1 MNYFNDL
8 YNDAYKKYKKEY
20 ADNTDF
26 VLESN
31 ESAFEQLKPL
41 YLKYKEKENESEDDL
56 SICSEIV
63 DMIQIEDNSEEVL
76 SNKMI
81 PIEPLHINKA
91 SSDKDNSFL
100 QYSLSNHTKEDVAL
114 YKKAKKFIDS
124 KIISMK
130 SVNIKERLFYQSNIK
145 EDFIEKD
152 DFFKESLILLKNENN
167 SFFDSSLLE
176 RLKLQ
181 YPNRIELLFFDIM
194 RMLLIIKE
202 AKKVNNIT
210 KIETICVEIE
220 TLYNLIISCLNT
232 KVIYLTESS
241 SVYIYQPVTL
251 LKLWN
256 NNSDDNDVSS
266 YSELNSIL
274 FIKTLIKVKKIDK
287 AFKYLKNLIDIGD
300 SNISPLIFY
309 YFGKVISLAITF
321 RINTGVVGNFINQ
334 RSNYS
339 IIKVA
344 MISYSSE
351 KTRNYIRLEKNYMRL
366 AQISKFFKM
375 EQDTI
380 DNYYNKAKMYKEYI
394 NKQNKIY

>member
-8 YNDAYKKYKKEY
+8 YSDAYKRYKKEY
-20 ADNTDF
+20 ADNKDF

-41 YLKYKEKENESEDDL
+41 YIKYKEKENESEDDL
-56 SICSEIV
+56 SICSDIV
-63 DMIQIEDNSEEVL
+63 DMIHIEDNNEEVH
-76 SNKMI
+76 KII

-91 SSDKDNSFL
+91 N
-100 QYSLSNHTKEDVAL
+100 NAKEDL
-114 YKKAKKFIDS
+114 YIKAKKFIDT
-124 KIISMK
+124 KIIAMRA
-130 SVNIKERLFYQSNIK
+130 VNIKERFFYQSKTKDDYI
-145 EDFIEKD
+145 DKD
-152 DFFKESLILLKNENN
+152 DFFNQSIILLKNENN

-176 RLKLQ
+176 KLKLQ

-202 AKKVNNIT
+202 AKKVNNIST
-210 KIETICVEIE
+210 VETICIEIE

-241 SVYIYQPVTL
+241 SLYIYQPVTL

-266 YSELNSIL
+266 YSELNTIF

-287 AFKYLKNLIDIGD
+287 AFKYLKSLVDIGD

-339 IIKVA
+339 VIKVA

-351 KTRNYIRLEKNYMRL
+351 KTRNYIRLEKNYLRL
-366 AQISKFFKM
+366 AQISKYFKID
-375 EQDTI
+375 QDTI
-380 DNYYNKAKMYKEYI
+380 DNYLNKAKMYKNYI
-394 NKQNKIY
+394 NNQNKI

>member
-26 VLESN
+26 ILQSN
-31 ESAFEQLKPL
+31 ESAFEQLKEL
-41 YLKYKEKENESEDDL
+41 YIKYKEKENESEDDL

-76 SNKMI
+76 SNKNI

-91 SSDKDNSFL
+91 SSDKNNSFL

-176 RLKLQ
+176 KLKLQ

-194 RMLLIIKE
+194 RLLLIIKE

-210 KIETICVEIE
+210 TVETICVEIE

-266 YSELNSIL
+266 YSELNTIL

-351 KTRNYIRLEKNYMRL
+351 KTRNYIRLEKNYTRL

-380 DNYYNKAKMYKEYI
+380 DNYFNKAKMYKEYI

>member
-8 YNDAYKKYKKEY
+8 YNDAYKRYKKEY

-26 VLESN
+26 ILESN

-76 SNKMI
+76 SNKNI
-81 PIEPLHINKA
+81 PIEPLHINRA

-176 RLKLQ
+176 KLKLQ

-210 KIETICVEIE
+210 TVETICVEIE

-351 KTRNYIRLEKNYMRL
+351 KTRNYIRLEKNYTRL

-375 EQDTI
+375 DQDTI

>member
-8 YNDAYKKYKKEY
+8 YSDAYKRYKKEY
-20 ADNTDF
+20 ADNKDF

-41 YLKYKEKENESEDDL
+41 YIKYKEKENESEDDL
-56 SICSEIV
+56 SICSDIV
-63 DMIQIEDNSEEVL
+63 DMIHIGDNNEEVQ
-76 SNKMI
+76 NKII

-91 SSDKDNSFL
+91 N
-100 QYSLSNHTKEDVAL
+100 NAKEDL
-114 YKKAKKFIDS
+114 YIKAKKFIDT
-124 KIISMK
+124 KIIAMRA
-130 SVNIKERLFYQSNIK
+130 VNIKERFFYQSKTKDDYI
-145 EDFIEKD
+145 DKD
-152 DFFKESLILLKNENN
+152 DFFNQSIILLKNENN

-176 RLKLQ
+176 KLKLQ

-202 AKKVNNIT
+202 AKKVNNIST
-210 KIETICVEIE
+210 VETICIEIE

-241 SVYIYQPVTL
+241 SLYIYQPVTL

-266 YSELNSIL
+266 YSELNTIF

-287 AFKYLKNLIDIGD
+287 AFKYLKSLVDIGD

-339 IIKVA
+339 VIKVA

-351 KTRNYIRLEKNYMRL
+351 KTRNYIRLEKNYLRL
-366 AQISKFFKM
+366 AQISKYFKID
-375 EQDTI
+375 QDTI
-380 DNYYNKAKMYKEYI
+380 DNYLNKAKMYKNYI
-394 NKQNKIY
+394 NNQNKI

>member
-8 YNDAYKKYKKEY
+8 YNDAYKRYKKEY

-26 VLESN
+26 ILQSN

-81 PIEPLHINKA
+81 AIEPLHINKA

-100 QYSLSNHTKEDVAL
+100 QYSLSSHTKEDVAL

-241 SVYIYQPVTL
+241 YVYIYQPVTL

-266 YSELNSIL
+266 YSELNTIL

-351 KTRNYIRLEKNYMRL
+351 KTRNYIRLEKNYTRL

-375 EQDTI
+375 DQDTI

>member
-8 YNDAYKKYKKEY
+8 YNDTYKKYKKEY

-26 VLESN
+26 ILQSN

-63 DMIQIEDNSEEVL
+63 DMIQIEDNKEEVL

-91 SSDKDNSFL
+91 SSDKNNSSL

-130 SVNIKERLFYQSNIK
+130 SVNIKERLFYQSDIK
-145 EDFIEKD
+145 EDYIEKD

-176 RLKLQ
+176 KLKLQ

-266 YSELNSIL
+266 YSELNTIL

-339 IIKVA
+339 VIKVA

-351 KTRNYIRLEKNYMRL
+351 KTRNYIRLEKNYTRL

-375 EQDTI
+375 DQDTI

>member
-8 YNDAYKKYKKEY
+8 YSDAYKRYKKEY
-20 ADNTDF
+20 ADNKDF

-41 YLKYKEKENESEDDL
+41 YIKYKEKENESEDDL
-56 SICSEIV
+56 SICSDIV
-63 DMIQIEDNSEEVL
+63 DMIHIEDNNEEVQ
-76 SNKMI
+76 NKII

-91 SSDKDNSFL
+91 N
-100 QYSLSNHTKEDVAL
+100 NAKEDL
-114 YKKAKKFIDS
+114 YIKAKKFIDT
-124 KIISMK
+124 KIIAMRA
-130 SVNIKERLFYQSNIK
+130 VNIKERFFYQSKTKDDYI
-145 EDFIEKD
+145 DKD
-152 DFFKESLILLKNENN
+152 DFFNQSIILLKNENN

-176 RLKLQ
+176 KLKLQ

-194 RMLLIIKE
+194 RMLFIIKE
-202 AKKVNNIT
+202 AKKVNNIST
-210 KIETICVEIE
+210 VETICIEIE

-241 SVYIYQPVTL
+241 SLYIYQPVTL

-266 YSELNSIL
+266 YSELNTIF

-287 AFKYLKNLIDIGD
+287 AFKYLKSLVDIGD

-339 IIKVA
+339 VIKVA

-351 KTRNYIRLEKNYMRL
+351 KTRNYIRLEKNYLRL
-366 AQISKFFKM
+366 AQISKYFKID
-375 EQDTI
+375 QDTI
-380 DNYYNKAKMYKEYI
+380 DNYLNKAKMYKNYI
-394 NKQNKIY
+394 NNQNKI

>member
-176 RLKLQ
+176 KLKLQ

>member
-8 YNDAYKKYKKEY
+8 YSDAYKRYKKEY
-20 ADNTDF
+20 ADNKDF

-41 YLKYKEKENESEDDL
+41 YIKYKEKENESEDDL
-56 SICSEIV
+56 SICSDIV
-63 DMIQIEDNSEEVL
+63 DMIHIEDNNEEGQ
-76 SNKMI
+76 NKII
-81 PIEPLHINKA
+81 PVEPLHINKA
-91 SSDKDNSFL
+91 N
-100 QYSLSNHTKEDVAL
+100 NAKEDL
-114 YKKAKKFIDS
+114 YIKAKKFIDT
-124 KIISMK
+124 KIIAMRA
-130 SVNIKERLFYQSNIK
+130 VNIKERFFYQSKTKDDYI
-145 EDFIEKD
+145 DKD
-152 DFFKESLILLKNENN
+152 DFFNQSIILLKNENN

-176 RLKLQ
+176 KLKLQ

-202 AKKVNNIT
+202 AKKVNNIST
-210 KIETICVEIE
+210 VETICIEIE

-241 SVYIYQPVTL
+241 SLYIYQPVTL

-266 YSELNSIL
+266 YSELNTIF

-287 AFKYLKNLIDIGD
+287 AFKYLKSLVDIGD

-339 IIKVA
+339 VIKVA

-351 KTRNYIRLEKNYMRL
+351 KTRNYIRLEKNYLRL
-366 AQISKFFKM
+366 AQISKYFKID
-375 EQDTI
+375 QDTI
-380 DNYYNKAKMYKEYI
+380 DNYLNKAKMYKNYI
-394 NKQNKIY
+394 NNQNKI

>member
-8 YNDAYKKYKKEY
+8 YSDAYKRYKKEY
-20 ADNTDF
+20 ADNKDF

-41 YLKYKEKENESEDDL
+41 YIKYKEKENESEDDL
-56 SICSEIV
+56 SICSDIV
-63 DMIQIEDNSEEVL
+63 DMIHIEDNNEEVQ
-76 SNKMI
+76 NKII

-91 SSDKDNSFL
+91 NNAKD
-100 QYSLSNHTKEDVAL
+100 DL
-114 YKKAKKFIDS
+114 YIKAKKFIDT
-124 KIISMK
+124 KIIAMRA
-130 SVNIKERLFYQSNIK
+130 VNIKERFFYQSKTKDDYI
-145 EDFIEKD
+145 DKD
-152 DFFKESLILLKNENN
+152 DFFNQSIILLKNENN

-176 RLKLQ
+176 KLKLQ

-202 AKKVNNIT
+202 AKKVNNIST
-210 KIETICVEIE
+210 VETICIEIE

-241 SVYIYQPVTL
+241 SLYIYQPVTL

-266 YSELNSIL
+266 YSELNTIF

-287 AFKYLKNLIDIGD
+287 AFKYLKSLVDIGD

-339 IIKVA
+339 VIKVA

-351 KTRNYIRLEKNYMRL
+351 KTRNYIRLEKNYLRL
-366 AQISKFFKM
+366 AQISKYFKID
-375 EQDTI
+375 QDTI
-380 DNYYNKAKMYKEYI
+380 DNYLNKAKMYKNYI
-394 NKQNKIY
+394 NNQNKI

>member
-26 VLESN
+26 ILQSN

-41 YLKYKEKENESEDDL
+41 YIKYKEKENESEDDL

-91 SSDKDNSFL
+91 SSDKNNSFL

-152 DFFKESLILLKNENN
+152 DFFKESIILLKNENN

-176 RLKLQ
+176 KLKLQ

-194 RMLLIIKE
+194 RLLLIIKE

-210 KIETICVEIE
+210 TVETICVEIE

-266 YSELNSIL
+266 YSELNTIL

-334 RSNYS
+334 RRNYS
-339 IIKVA
+339 VIKVA

-351 KTRNYIRLEKNYMRL
+351 KTRNYIRLEKNYTRL

-380 DNYYNKAKMYKEYI
+380 DNYFNKAKMYKEYI

>member
-1 MNYFNDL
+1 MNYFNDV
-8 YNDAYKKYKKEY
+8 YSDAYKRYKKEY
-20 ADNTDF
+20 ADNKDF

-41 YLKYKEKENESEDDL
+41 YIKYKEKENESEDDL
-56 SICSEIV
+56 SICSDIV
-63 DMIQIEDNSEEVL
+63 DMIHIEDNNEEVQ
-76 SNKMI
+76 NKII

-91 SSDKDNSFL
+91 N
-100 QYSLSNHTKEDVAL
+100 NAKEDL
-114 YKKAKKFIDS
+114 YIKAKKFIDT
-124 KIISMK
+124 KIIAMRA
-130 SVNIKERLFYQSNIK
+130 VNIKERFFYQSKTKDDYI
-145 EDFIEKD
+145 DKD
-152 DFFKESLILLKNENN
+152 DFFNQSIILLKNENN

-176 RLKLQ
+176 KLKLQ

-202 AKKVNNIT
+202 AKKVNNIST
-210 KIETICVEIE
+210 VETICIEIE

-241 SVYIYQPVTL
+241 SLYIYQPVTL
-251 LKLWN
+251 LKLRN

-266 YSELNSIL
+266 YSELNTIF

-287 AFKYLKNLIDIGD
+287 AFKYLKSLVDIGD

-339 IIKVA
+339 VIKVA

-351 KTRNYIRLEKNYMRL
+351 KTRNYIRLEKNYLRL
-366 AQISKFFKM
+366 AQISKYFKID
-375 EQDTI
+375 QDTI
-380 DNYYNKAKMYKEYI
+380 DNYLNKAKMYKNYI
-394 NKQNKIY
+394 NNQNKN

>member
-8 YNDAYKKYKKEY
+8 YSDAYKKYKKEY
-20 ADNTDF
+20 ADNKDF

-41 YLKYKEKENESEDDL
+41 YIKYKEKENESEDDL
-56 SICSEIV
+56 SICSDIV
-63 DMIQIEDNSEEVL
+63 DMIHIGDNNEEVQ
-76 SNKMI
+76 NKII

-91 SSDKDNSFL
+91 N
-100 QYSLSNHTKEDVAL
+100 NAKEDL
-114 YKKAKKFIDS
+114 YIKAKKFIDT
-124 KIISMK
+124 KIIAMRA
-130 SVNIKERLFYQSNIK
+130 VNIKERFFYQSKTKDDYI
-145 EDFIEKD
+145 DKD
-152 DFFKESLILLKNENN
+152 DFFNQSIILLKNENN

-176 RLKLQ
+176 KLKLQ

-202 AKKVNNIT
+202 AKKVNNIST
-210 KIETICVEIE
+210 VETICIEIE

-241 SVYIYQPVTL
+241 SLYIYQPVTL

-266 YSELNSIL
+266 YSELNTIF

-287 AFKYLKNLIDIGD
+287 AFKYLKSLVDIGD

-339 IIKVA
+339 VIKVA

-351 KTRNYIRLEKNYMRL
+351 KTRNYIRLEKNYLRL
-366 AQISKFFKM
+366 AQISKYFKID
-375 EQDTI
+375 QDTI
-380 DNYYNKAKMYKEYI
+380 DNYLNKAKMYKNYI
-394 NKQNKIY
+394 NNQNKI

>member
-8 YNDAYKKYKKEY
+8 YSDAYKRYKKEY
-20 ADNTDF
+20 ADNKDF

-41 YLKYKEKENESEDDL
+41 YIKYKEKENESEDDL
-56 SICSEIV
+56 SICSDIV
-63 DMIQIEDNSEEVL
+63 DMIHIEDNNEEVQ
-76 SNKMI
+76 NKII

-91 SSDKDNSFL
+91 N
-100 QYSLSNHTKEDVAL
+100 NAKEDL
-114 YKKAKKFIDS
+114 YIKAKKFIDT
-124 KIISMK
+124 KIIAMRA
-130 SVNIKERLFYQSNIK
+130 VNIKERFFYQSKTKDDYI
-145 EDFIEKD
+145 DKD
-152 DFFKESLILLKNENN
+152 DFFNQSIILLKNENN

-176 RLKLQ
+176 KLKLQ

-202 AKKVNNIT
+202 AKKVNNIST
-210 KIETICVEIE
+210 VETICIEIE

-241 SVYIYQPVTL
+241 SLYIYQPVTL

-266 YSELNSIL
+266 YSELNTIF

-287 AFKYLKNLIDIGD
+287 AFKYLKSLVDIGD

-339 IIKVA
+339 VIKVA

-351 KTRNYIRLEKNYMRL
+351 KTRNYIRLEKNYLRL
-366 AQISKFFKM
+366 AQISKYFKI

-380 DNYYNKAKMYKEYI
+380 DNYLNKAKMYKNYI
-394 NKQNKIY
+394 NNQNKI

>member
-8 YNDAYKKYKKEY
+8 YSDAYKRYKKEY
-20 ADNTDF
+20 ADNKDF

-41 YLKYKEKENESEDDL
+41 YIKYKEKENESEDDL
-56 SICSEIV
+56 SICSDIV
-63 DMIQIEDNSEEVL
+63 DMIHIEDNNEEVQ
-76 SNKMI
+76 NKII

-91 SSDKDNSFL
+91 N
-100 QYSLSNHTKEDVAL
+100 NAKEDL
-114 YKKAKKFIDS
+114 YIKAKKFIDT
-124 KIISMK
+124 KIIAMRA
-130 SVNIKERLFYQSNIK
+130 VNIKERFFYQSKTKDDYI
-145 EDFIEKD
+145 DKD
-152 DFFKESLILLKNENN
+152 DFFNQSIILLKNENN

-176 RLKLQ
+176 KLKLQ

-202 AKKVNNIT
+202 AKKVNNIST
-210 KIETICVEIE
+210 VETICIEIE

-241 SVYIYQPVTL
+241 SLYIYQPVTL

-266 YSELNSIL
+266 YSELNTIF

-287 AFKYLKNLIDIGD
+287 AFKYLKSLVDIGD

-339 IIKVA
+339 VIKVA
-344 MISYSSE
+344 MISFSSE
-351 KTRNYIRLEKNYMRL
+351 KTRNYIRLEKNYLRL
-366 AQISKFFKM
+366 AQISKYFKID
-375 EQDTI
+375 QDTI
-380 DNYYNKAKMYKEYI
+380 DNYLNKAKMYKNYI
-394 NKQNKIY
+394 NNQNKI

>member
-8 YNDAYKKYKKEY
+8 YSDAYKRYKKEY
-20 ADNTDF
+20 ADNKDF

-41 YLKYKEKENESEDDL
+41 YIKYKEKENESEDDL
-56 SICSEIV
+56 SICSDIV
-63 DMIQIEDNSEEVL
+63 DMIHIEDNNEEVQ
-76 SNKMI
+76 NKII

-91 SSDKDNSFL
+91 N
-100 QYSLSNHTKEDVAL
+100 NAKEDL
-114 YKKAKKFIDS
+114 YIKAKKFIDT
-124 KIISMK
+124 KIIEMRA
-130 SVNIKERLFYQSNIK
+130 VNIKERFFYQSKTKDDYI
-145 EDFIEKD
+145 DKD
-152 DFFKESLILLKNENN
+152 DFFNQSIILLKNENN

-176 RLKLQ
+176 KLKLQ

-202 AKKVNNIT
+202 AKKVNNIST
-210 KIETICVEIE
+210 VETICIEIE

-241 SVYIYQPVTL
+241 SLYIYQPVTL

-266 YSELNSIL
+266 YSELNTIF

-287 AFKYLKNLIDIGD
+287 AFKYLKSLVDIGD

-339 IIKVA
+339 VIKVA

-351 KTRNYIRLEKNYMRL
+351 KTRNYIRLEKNYLRL
-366 AQISKFFKM
+366 AQISKYFKID
-375 EQDTI
+375 QDTI
-380 DNYYNKAKMYKEYI
+380 DNYLNKAKMYKNYI
-394 NKQNKIY
+394 NNQNKI

>member
-8 YNDAYKKYKKEY
+8 YSDAYKRYKKEY
-20 ADNTDF
+20 ADNKDF

-41 YLKYKEKENESEDDL
+41 YIKYKEKENESEDDL
-56 SICSEIV
+56 SICSDIV
-63 DMIQIEDNSEEVL
+63 DMIHIEDNNEEVQ
-76 SNKMI
+76 NKII

-91 SSDKDNSFL
+91 N
-100 QYSLSNHTKEDVAL
+100 NAKEDL
-114 YKKAKKFIDS
+114 YIKAKKFIDT
-124 KIISMK
+124 KIIAMRA
-130 SVNIKERLFYQSNIK
+130 VNIKERFFYQSKTKDDYI
-145 EDFIEKD
+145 DKD
-152 DFFKESLILLKNENN
+152 DFFNQSIILLKNENN

-176 RLKLQ
+176 KLKLQ

-202 AKKVNNIT
+202 AKKVNNIST
-210 KIETICVEIE
+210 VETICIEIE

-241 SVYIYQPVTL
+241 SLYIYQPVTL

-266 YSELNSIL
+266 YSELNTIF

-287 AFKYLKNLIDIGD
+287 AFKYLKSLVDIGD

-339 IIKVA
+339 VIKVA

-351 KTRNYIRLEKNYMRL
+351 KTRKYIRLEKNYLRL
-366 AQISKFFKM
+366 AQISKYFKID
-375 EQDTI
+375 QDTI
-380 DNYYNKAKMYKEYI
+380 DNYLNKAKMYKNYI
-394 NKQNKIY
+394 NNQNKI

>member
-8 YNDAYKKYKKEY
+8 YSDAYKRYKKEY
-20 ADNTDF
+20 ADNKDF

-41 YLKYKEKENESEDDL
+41 YIKYKEKENESEDDL
-56 SICSEIV
+56 SICSDIV
-63 DMIQIEDNSEEVL
+63 DMIHIEDNNEEVQ
-76 SNKMI
+76 NKII

-91 SSDKDNSFL
+91 N
-100 QYSLSNHTKEDVAL
+100 NAKEDL
-114 YKKAKKFIDS
+114 YIKAKKFIDT
-124 KIISMK
+124 KIIAMRA
-130 SVNIKERLFYQSNIK
+130 VNIKERFFYHSKTKDDYI
-145 EDFIEKD
+145 DKD
-152 DFFKESLILLKNENN
+152 DFFNQSIILLKNENN

-176 RLKLQ
+176 KLKLQ

-202 AKKVNNIT
+202 AKKVNNIST
-210 KIETICVEIE
+210 VETICIEIE

-241 SVYIYQPVTL
+241 SLYIYQPVTL

-266 YSELNSIL
+266 YSELNTIF

-287 AFKYLKNLIDIGD
+287 AFKYLKSLVDIGD

-339 IIKVA
+339 VIKVA

-351 KTRNYIRLEKNYMRL
+351 KTRNYIRLEKNYLRL
-366 AQISKFFKM
+366 AQISKYFKID
-375 EQDTI
+375 QDTI
-380 DNYYNKAKMYKEYI
+380 DNYLNKAKMYKNYI
-394 NKQNKIY
+394 NNQNKI

>member
-8 YNDAYKKYKKEY
+8 YSDAYKRYKKEY
-20 ADNTDF
+20 ADNKDF

-41 YLKYKEKENESEDDL
+41 YIKYKEKENESEDDL
-56 SICSEIV
+56 SICSDIV
-63 DMIQIEDNSEEVL
+63 DMIHIEDNNEEVQ
-76 SNKMI
+76 NKII

-91 SSDKDNSFL
+91 N
-100 QYSLSNHTKEDVAL
+100 NAKEDL
-114 YKKAKKFIDS
+114 YIKAKKFIDT
-124 KIISMK
+124 KIIAMRA
-130 SVNIKERLFYQSNIK
+130 VNIKERFFYQSKTKDDYI
-145 EDFIEKD
+145 DKD
-152 DFFKESLILLKNENN
+152 DFFNQSIILLKNENN

-176 RLKLQ
+176 KLKLQ

-202 AKKVNNIT
+202 AKKVNNIST
-210 KIETICVEIE
+210 VETICIEIE

-241 SVYIYQPVTL
+241 SLYIYQPVTL

-266 YSELNSIL
+266 YSELNTIF

-287 AFKYLKNLIDIGD
+287 AFKYLKSLVDIGD
-300 SNISPLIFY
+300 SSISPLIFY

-339 IIKVA
+339 VIKVA

-351 KTRNYIRLEKNYMRL
+351 KTRNYIRLEKNYLRL
-366 AQISKFFKM
+366 AQISKYFKID
-375 EQDTI
+375 QDTI
-380 DNYYNKAKMYKEYI
+380 DNYLNKAKMYKNYI
-394 NKQNKIY
+394 NNQNKI

>member
-8 YNDAYKKYKKEY
+8 YSDAYKRYKKEY
-20 ADNTDF
+20 ADNKDF

-41 YLKYKEKENESEDDL
+41 YIKYKEKENESEDDL
-56 SICSEIV
+56 SICSDIV
-63 DMIQIEDNSEEVL
+63 DMIHIEDNNEEVQ
-76 SNKMI
+76 NKII

-91 SSDKDNSFL
+91 N
-100 QYSLSNHTKEDVAL
+100 NAKEDL
-114 YKKAKKFIDS
+114 YIKAKKFIDK
-124 KIISMK
+124 KIIAMRA
-130 SVNIKERLFYQSNIK
+130 VNIKERFFYQSKTKDDYI
-145 EDFIEKD
+145 DKD
-152 DFFKESLILLKNENN
+152 DFFNQSIILLKNENN

-176 RLKLQ
+176 KLKLQ

-202 AKKVNNIT
+202 AKKVNNIST
-210 KIETICVEIE
+210 VETICIEIE

-241 SVYIYQPVTL
+241 SLYIYQPVTL

-266 YSELNSIL
+266 YSELNTIF

-287 AFKYLKNLIDIGD
+287 AFKYLKSLVDIGD

-339 IIKVA
+339 VIKVA

-351 KTRNYIRLEKNYMRL
+351 KTRNYIRLEKNYLRL
-366 AQISKFFKM
+366 AQISKYFKID
-375 EQDTI
+375 QDTI
-380 DNYYNKAKMYKEYI
+380 DNYLNKAKMYKNYI
-394 NKQNKIY
+394 NNQNKI

>member
-1 MNYFNDL
+1 
-8 YNDAYKKYKKEY
+8 
-20 ADNTDF
+20 
-26 VLESN
+26 
-31 ESAFEQLKPL
+31 
-41 YLKYKEKENESEDDL
+41 
-56 SICSEIV
+56 
-63 DMIQIEDNSEEVL
+63 MIHIEDNNEEVQ
-76 SNKMI
+76 NKII

-91 SSDKDNSFL
+91 N
-100 QYSLSNHTKEDVAL
+100 NAKEDL
-114 YKKAKKFIDS
+114 YIKAKKFIDT
-124 KIISMK
+124 KIIAMRA
-130 SVNIKERLFYQSNIK
+130 VNIKERFFYQSKTKDDYI
-145 EDFIEKD
+145 DKD
-152 DFFKESLILLKNENN
+152 DFFNQSIILLKNENN

-176 RLKLQ
+176 KLKLQ

-202 AKKVNNIT
+202 AKKVNNIST
-210 KIETICVEIE
+210 VETICIEIE

-241 SVYIYQPVTL
+241 SLYIYQPVTL

-266 YSELNSIL
+266 YSELNTIF

-287 AFKYLKNLIDIGD
+287 AFKYLKSLVDIGD

-339 IIKVA
+339 VIKVA

-351 KTRNYIRLEKNYMRL
+351 KTRNYIRLEKNYLRL
-366 AQISKFFKM
+366 AQISKYFKID
-375 EQDTI
+375 QDTI
-380 DNYYNKAKMYKEYI
+380 DNYLNKAKMYKNYI
-394 NKQNKIY
+394 NNQNKI

>member
-1 MNYFNDL
+1 MPKISVIVPVYGVEKYLKEAVDSILNQTMTDL
-8 YNDAYKKYKKEY
+8 EIILIDDGGKDSCPKIIDEY
-20 ADNTDF
+20 A
-26 VLESN
+26 
-31 ESAFEQLKPL
+31 
-41 YLKYKEKENESEDDL
+41 EKDSR
-56 SICSEIV
+56 I
-63 DMIQIEDNSEEVL
+63 
-76 SNKMI
+76 I
-81 PIEPLHINKA
+81 PIHKPNGGYGQTCNIGLERATGEYVAILEP
-91 SSDKDNSFL
+91 DD
-100 QYSLSNHTKEDVAL
+100 Y
-114 YKKAKKFIDS
+114 ID
-124 KIISMK
+124 
-130 SVNIKERLFYQSNIK
+130 
-145 EDFIEKD
+145 KD
-152 DFFKESLILLKNENN
+152 DFFNQSIILLKNENN

-176 RLKLQ
+176 KLKLQ

-202 AKKVNNIT
+202 AKKVNNSST
-210 KIETICVEIE
+210 VETICIEIE

-241 SVYIYQPVTL
+241 SLYIYQPVTL

-266 YSELNSIL
+266 YSELNTIF

-287 AFKYLKNLIDIGD
+287 AFKYLKSLVDIGD

-339 IIKVA
+339 VIKVA

-351 KTRNYIRLEKNYMRL
+351 KTRNYIRLEKNYLRL
-366 AQISKFFKM
+366 AQISKYFKID
-375 EQDTI
+375 QDTI
-380 DNYYNKAKMYKEYI
+380 DNYLNKAKMYKNYI
-394 NKQNKIY
+394 NNQNKI

>member
-8 YNDAYKKYKKEY
+8 YSDAYKRYKKEY
-20 ADNTDF
+20 ADNKDF

-41 YLKYKEKENESEDDL
+41 YIKYKEKENESEDDL
-56 SICSEIV
+56 SICSDIV
-63 DMIQIEDNSEEVL
+63 DMIHIEDNNEEVQ
-76 SNKMI
+76 NKII

-91 SSDKDNSFL
+91 N
-100 QYSLSNHTKEDVAL
+100 NAKEDL
-114 YKKAKKFIDS
+114 YIKAKTFIDT
-124 KIISMK
+124 KIIAMRA
-130 SVNIKERLFYQSNIK
+130 VNIKERFFYQSKTKDDYI
-145 EDFIEKD
+145 DKD
-152 DFFKESLILLKNENN
+152 DFFNQSIILLKNENN

-176 RLKLQ
+176 KLKLQ

-202 AKKVNNIT
+202 AKKVNNIST
-210 KIETICVEIE
+210 VETICIEIE

-241 SVYIYQPVTL
+241 SLYIYQPVTL

-266 YSELNSIL
+266 YSELNTIF

-287 AFKYLKNLIDIGD
+287 AFKYLKSLVDIGD

-339 IIKVA
+339 VIKVA

-351 KTRNYIRLEKNYMRL
+351 KTRNYIRLEKNYLRL
-366 AQISKFFKM
+366 AQISKYFKID
-375 EQDTI
+375 QDAI
-380 DNYYNKAKMYKEYI
+380 DNYLNKAKMYKNYI
-394 NKQNKIY
+394 NNQNKI

>member
-8 YNDAYKKYKKEY
+8 YSDAYKRYKKEY
-20 ADNTDF
+20 ADNKDF

-41 YLKYKEKENESEDDL
+41 YIKYKEKENESEDDL
-56 SICSEIV
+56 SICSDIV
-63 DMIQIEDNSEEVL
+63 DMIHIEDNNEEVQ
-76 SNKMI
+76 NKII

-91 SSDKDNSFL
+91 N
-100 QYSLSNHTKEDVAL
+100 NAKEDL
-114 YKKAKKFIDS
+114 YIKAKKFIDT
-124 KIISMK
+124 KIIAMRA
-130 SVNIKERLFYQSNIK
+130 VNIKERFFYQSKTKDDYI
-145 EDFIEKD
+145 DKD
-152 DFFKESLILLKNENN
+152 DFFNQSIILLKNENN

-176 RLKLQ
+176 KLKLQ

-202 AKKVNNIT
+202 AKKVNNIST
-210 KIETICVEIE
+210 VETICIEIE

-241 SVYIYQPVTL
+241 SLYIYQPVTL

-266 YSELNSIL
+266 YSELNTIF
-274 FIKTLIKVKKIDK
+274 FIKTLIKVKKIYK
-287 AFKYLKNLIDIGD
+287 AFKYLKSLVDIGD
-300 SNISPLIFY
+300 SSISPLIFY

-339 IIKVA
+339 VIKVA

-351 KTRNYIRLEKNYMRL
+351 KTRNYIRLEKNYLRL
-366 AQISKFFKM
+366 AQISKYFKID
-375 EQDTI
+375 QDTI
-380 DNYYNKAKMYKEYI
+380 DNYLNKAKMYKNYI
-394 NKQNKIY
+394 NNQNKN

>member
-8 YNDAYKKYKKEY
+8 YSDAYKRYKKEY
-20 ADNTDF
+20 ADNKDF

-41 YLKYKEKENESEDDL
+41 YIKYKEKENESEDDL
-56 SICSEIV
+56 SICSDIV
-63 DMIQIEDNSEEVL
+63 DMIHIEDNNEEVQ
-76 SNKMI
+76 NKII

-91 SSDKDNSFL
+91 N
-100 QYSLSNHTKEDVAL
+100 NAKEDL
-114 YKKAKKFIDS
+114 YIKAKKFIDT
-124 KIISMK
+124 KIIAMRA
-130 SVNIKERLFYQSNIK
+130 VNIKERFFYQSKTKDDYI
-145 EDFIEKD
+145 DKD
-152 DFFKESLILLKNENN
+152 DFFNQSIILLKNENN

-176 RLKLQ
+176 KLKLQ
-181 YPNRIELLFFDIM
+181 YPNRIELLFLDIM

-202 AKKVNNIT
+202 AKKVNNIST
-210 KIETICVEIE
+210 VETICIEIE

-241 SVYIYQPVTL
+241 SLYIYQPVTL

-266 YSELNSIL
+266 YSELNTIF

-287 AFKYLKNLIDIGD
+287 AFKYLKSLVDIGD

-339 IIKVA
+339 VIKVA

-351 KTRNYIRLEKNYMRL
+351 KTRNYIRLEKNYLRL
-366 AQISKFFKM
+366 AQISKYFKID
-375 EQDTI
+375 QDTI
-380 DNYYNKAKMYKEYI
+380 DNYLNKAKMYKNYI
-394 NKQNKIY
+394 NNQNKI

>member
-8 YNDAYKKYKKEY
+8 YSDAYKRYKKEY
-20 ADNTDF
+20 ADNKDF

-41 YLKYKEKENESEDDL
+41 YIKYKEKENESEDDL
-56 SICSEIV
+56 SICSDIV
-63 DMIQIEDNSEEVL
+63 DMIHIEDNNEEVQ
-76 SNKMI
+76 NKII

-91 SSDKDNSFL
+91 N
-100 QYSLSNHTKEDVAL
+100 NAKEDL
-114 YKKAKKFIDS
+114 YIKAKKFIDT
-124 KIISMK
+124 KIIAMRA
-130 SVNIKERLFYQSNIK
+130 VNIKERFFYQSKTKDDYI
-145 EDFIEKD
+145 DKD
-152 DFFKESLILLKNENN
+152 DFFNQSIILLKNENN

-176 RLKLQ
+176 KLKLQ

-202 AKKVNNIT
+202 AKKVNNIST
-210 KIETICVEIE
+210 VETICIEIE

-241 SVYIYQPVTL
+241 SLYIYQPVTL
-251 LKLWN
+251 LKLRN

-266 YSELNSIL
+266 YSELNTIF

-287 AFKYLKNLIDIGD
+287 AFKYLKSLVDIGD

-339 IIKVA
+339 VIKVA

-351 KTRNYIRLEKNYMRL
+351 KTRNYIRLEKNYLRL
-366 AQISKFFKM
+366 AQISKYFKID
-375 EQDTI
+375 QDTI
-380 DNYYNKAKMYKEYI
+380 DNYLNKAKMYKNYI
-394 NKQNKIY
+394 NNQNKI

>member
-8 YNDAYKKYKKEY
+8 YNDTYKKYKKEY

-26 VLESN
+26 ILQSN

-41 YLKYKEKENESEDDL
+41 YIKYKEKENESEDDL

-63 DMIQIEDNSEEVL
+63 DMIQIEDNKEEVL
-76 SNKMI
+76 SNKNI
-81 PIEPLHINKA
+81 PIEPLHINRA

-152 DFFKESLILLKNENN
+152 YFFKESLILLKNENN

-176 RLKLQ
+176 KLKLQ

-266 YSELNSIL
+266 YSELNTIL

-351 KTRNYIRLEKNYMRL
+351 KTRNYIRLEKNYTRL

-375 EQDTI
+375 VQDTI
-380 DNYYNKAKMYKEYI
+380 DNYFNKAKMYKEYI

>member
-8 YNDAYKKYKKEY
+8 YSDAYKRYKKEY
-20 ADNTDF
+20 ADNKDF

-41 YLKYKEKENESEDDL
+41 YIKYKEKENESEDDL
-56 SICSEIV
+56 SICSDIV
-63 DMIQIEDNSEEVL
+63 DMIHIGDNNEEVQ
-76 SNKMI
+76 NKII

-91 SSDKDNSFL
+91 N
-100 QYSLSNHTKEDVAL
+100 NAKEDL
-114 YKKAKKFIDS
+114 YIKAKKFIDT
-124 KIISMK
+124 KIIAMRA
-130 SVNIKERLFYQSNIK
+130 VNIKERFFYQSKTKDDYI
-145 EDFIEKD
+145 DKD
-152 DFFKESLILLKNENN
+152 DFFNQSIILLKNENN

-176 RLKLQ
+176 KLKLQ

-202 AKKVNNIT
+202 AKKVNNIST
-210 KIETICVEIE
+210 VETICIEIE

-241 SVYIYQPVTL
+241 SLYIYQPVTL

-266 YSELNSIL
+266 YSELNTIF

-287 AFKYLKNLIDIGD
+287 AFKYLKSLVDIGD

-339 IIKVA
+339 VIKVA

-351 KTRNYIRLEKNYMRL
+351 KTRNYIRLEKNYLRL
-366 AQISKFFKM
+366 AQISKYFKI

-380 DNYYNKAKMYKEYI
+380 DNYLNKAKMYKNYI
-394 NKQNKIY
+394 NNQNKI

>member
-8 YNDAYKKYKKEY
+8 YSDAYKRYKKEY
-20 ADNTDF
+20 ADNKDF

-41 YLKYKEKENESEDDL
+41 YIKYKEKENESEDDL
-56 SICSEIV
+56 SICSDIV
-63 DMIQIEDNSEEVL
+63 DMIHIEDNNEEVQ
-76 SNKMI
+76 NKII

-91 SSDKDNSFL
+91 N
-100 QYSLSNHTKEDVAL
+100 NAKEDL
-114 YKKAKKFIDS
+114 YIKAKKFIDT
-124 KIISMK
+124 KIIAMRA
-130 SVNIKERLFYQSNIK
+130 VNIKERLFYQSKTKDDYI
-145 EDFIEKD
+145 DKD
-152 DFFKESLILLKNENN
+152 DFFNQSIILLKNENN

-176 RLKLQ
+176 KLKLQ

-202 AKKVNNIT
+202 AKKVNNIST
-210 KIETICVEIE
+210 VETICIEIE

-241 SVYIYQPVTL
+241 SLYIYQPVTL

-266 YSELNSIL
+266 YSELNTIF

-287 AFKYLKNLIDIGD
+287 AFKYLKSLVDIGD

-339 IIKVA
+339 VIKVA

-351 KTRNYIRLEKNYMRL
+351 KTRNYIRLEKNYLRL
-366 AQISKFFKM
+366 AQISKYFKID
-375 EQDTI
+375 QDTI
-380 DNYYNKAKMYKEYI
+380 DNYLNKAKMYKNYI
-394 NKQNKIY
+394 NNQNKI